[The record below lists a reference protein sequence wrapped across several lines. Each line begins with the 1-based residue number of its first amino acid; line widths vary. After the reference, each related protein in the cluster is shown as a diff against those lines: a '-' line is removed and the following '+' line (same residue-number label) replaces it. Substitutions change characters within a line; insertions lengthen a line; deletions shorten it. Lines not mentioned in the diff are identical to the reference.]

1 MQISVNGIE
10 MLKELEGF
18 RDKAY
23 KDTGGVWTIG
33 YGTTKVNGKPV
44 QEGMTTTQK
53 EAEVW
58 LTADLAEAQ
67 TAVNKLV
74 RVPLTQN
81 MFDALVSFVYNV
93 GSAAFDRS
101 TMLAKLNQRE
111 YVPAAYQFNR
121 WVYDNGRQIP
131 GLVARRKVERSLF
144 ES

>member
-1 MQISVNGIE
+1 MQISVKGIE

-44 QEGMTTTQK
+44 QEGMTTTPQ
-53 EAEVW
+53 EAELW
-58 LTADLAEAQ
+58 LTTDLAEAQ
-67 TAVNKLV
+67 TTVNKEV
-74 RVPLTQN
+74 RAPLTQS

-93 GSAAFDRS
+93 GGDAFSRS
-101 TMLAKLNQRE
+101 TMLLKLNQRN
-111 YVPAAYQFNR
+111 YLGAACQFDR
-121 WVYDNGRQIP
+121 WVYDNGKKIK
-131 GLVARRKVERSLF
+131 GLIARRRIERSLF